1 MTRLE
6 FPSRRFLAA
15 LQASQR
21 HGGNEVCSHKGSF
34 LRLELGLPPC
44 HQKLTVLINNT
55 GHIPFSIE
63 NVCSNG
69 LVNLIT
75 LT

>member
-6 FPSRRFLAA
+6 FPSPRFLAA